1 MLSESKYRD
10 PHLINKLRKDIAEA
24 KKHSSSQKL
33 KTLLGQNDQQKPV
46 EELEKQL
53 EQELLKPKAITER
66 ESIELPKSYKMK
78 TMLGNCFLCC
88 SIYSEQVKKV

>member
-1 MLSESKYRD
+1 MLSESKYRG
-10 PHLINKLRKDIAEA
+10 PHLINKLQKDIAEA

-33 KTLLGQNDQQKPV
+33 KTLLGRNDQREPV

-66 ESIELPKSYKMK
+66 ESIELP
-78 TMLGNCFLCC
+78 N
-88 SIYSEQVKKV
+88 IYGEQVKKV